1 MAEAALPL
9 RLIGV
14 AAVGITVQAPIF
26 VAVTLTFALAA
37 FLGAASMRYFA
48 PHRPARPQRHDAGR

>member
-14 AAVGITVQAPIF
+14 AAVGIALGAPIF

-37 FLGAASMRYFA
+37 FLAAASMRYFT
-48 PHRPARPQRHDAGR
+48 PHRPGRPQCHDAGR